1 MLLKEA
7 LHRWLKGLPRGLDTP
22 GIYIRPVR
30 FSMDSRK
37 PVFSS
42 VGMEPPMNMVTG

>member
-7 LHRWLKGLPRGLDTP
+7 LHRWLKGLPRGLGTP
-22 GIYIRPVR
+22 GIYIRPIR

-37 PVFSS
+37 LVF
-42 VGMEPPMNMVTG
+42 